1 VLPLDGKM
9 ALITGGGTGI
19 GAAIA
24 RRLVSDG
31 ARVCVTG
38 RRSERLQHVVESLPP
53 GQAAMHAGDLADPSA
68 VRAMVDA
75 AVAFAGRLDIVVN
88 NAAANPVGSIEQLD
102 VDEWRNALDV
112 NVSGPMLIIR
122 GAIPH
127 LRAAGGGSIVNV
139 ASAAGVLATPGI
151 AAYCTSKAALLMLT
165 KQAALDLGHDGIRV
179 NAVCPGW
186 VRTEMSEGQMDMLAE
201 LQRSGREKA
210 FMAVIRNQALPRVAE
225 PEEVAHVVAFL
236 AGPDS
241 SYMTA
246 SVLTVDGGS
255 LAVNA
260 GTTAISDA
268 MASADVD
275 GRNRDE

>member
-1 VLPLDGKM
+1 MLAVDGKM

-31 ARVCVTG
+31 ACVCVTG
-38 RRSERLQHVVESLPP
+38 RRAERLQEVVDSLPP
-53 GQAAMHAGDLADPSA
+53 GRATMHAGDLADPSA
-68 VRAMVDA
+68 ASAMIDA

-88 NAAANPVGSIEQLD
+88 NAAANPAGSIEQLD
-102 VDEWRNALDV
+102 VAEWRNALEV
-112 NVSGPMLIIR
+112 NVTAPMLVIR
-122 GAIPH
+122 GAAPH

-165 KQAALDLGHDGIRV
+165 RQAALDLGVDGIRV

-186 VRTEMSEGQMDMLAE
+186 VRTEMSEGQMDMLAG
-201 LQRSGREKA
+201 LKRSGREEA
-210 FMAVIRNQALPRVAE
+210 FTAVIRHQALPRVAE
-225 PEEVAHVVAFL
+225 PEEVANVVAFL
-236 AGPDS
+236 AGPGS

-268 MASADVD
+268 IALADGD
-275 GRNRDE
+275 PR

>member
-1 VLPLDGKM
+1 MFPLDGKM
-9 ALITGGGTGI
+9 VLVTGGGTGI

-38 RRSERLQHVVESLPP
+38 RRVGRLEELVTELPA
-53 GQAAMHAGDLADPSA
+53 GRATMYAGDLADP
-68 VRAMVDA
+68 A
-75 AVAFAGRLDIVVN
+75 AVSEMIRAAVDFGGRLDIVVN
-88 NAAANPVGSIEQLD
+88 NAAANPTGAVEHLE
-102 VDEWRNALDV
+102 VDEWRHAFDV
-112 NVSGPMLIIR
+112 NVTAPMLVIR
-122 GAIPH
+122 GSIPH

-139 ASAAGVLATPGI
+139 ASAAGLLATPGI
-151 AAYCTSKAALLMLT
+151 AAYCTSKAALVMLT
-165 KQAALDLGHDGIRV
+165 KQAALDLGIDGIRV

-186 VRTEMSEGQMDMLAE
+186 VRTEMSEGQMDMLAA
-201 LQRSGREKA
+201 LQRSGREAA
-210 FMAVIRNQALPRVAE
+210 FESVIRHQVLPRVAE
-225 PEEVAHVVAFL
+225 PEEVASVVAFL

-246 SVLTVDGGS
+246 GVLTVDGGS

-268 MASADVD
+268 IAMADRE
-275 GRNRDE
+275 GR